1 MLSLMAMNNIVA
13 QIDAEIARLQQAR
26 KLLANL
32 GITATQAGRKA
43 VKAAAKAKPRKKR
56 RISAEG
62 RKRIAEA
69 QRKRWAAQRAKAKT
83 KARG

>member
-1 MLSLMAMNNIVA
+1 MAIENILS

-26 KLLANL
+26 KVLANI
-32 GITATQAGRKA
+32 GTTSTKVGRKA
-43 VKAAAKAKPRKKR
+43 VKATVSAKPGKKR
-56 RISAEG
+56 KISAEG

-83 KARG
+83 KKA